1 MSIQRR
7 SFLWYSLLF
16 LAGCQSAT
24 STHNTKLPERLRFAV
39 TDVKGLEELRRN
51 YEPFRV
57 ALEEVLETEIQFYPV
72 ENHLAAASALQL
84 NQVDLVLA
92 GPSEYVVIHSRSN
105 AVPVVA
111 LTRPNLR
118 TVIAVRQ
125 DSGIKSVSDLQGK
138 TMEIGKL
145 SSTTSHIAPIKIL
158 LDAGLD
164 PKSDVKLVR
173 SKDYKIQRLKTGE
186 VDAWSRGFHRYT
198 KALQAEGLSEDDY
211 PLIATSQ
218 TLPNDIFVASSHLD
232 SQIVAKISD
241 HILTNQSKLL
251 AALLSVEAFATKFKG
266 ATLAEANDADY
277 DMIREV
283 YRAIG
288 QDDFI

>member
-1 MSIQRR
+1 MQRR

-16 LAGCQSAT
+16 LAGCHSAT
-24 STHNTKLPERLRFAV
+24 SAHKTKFPERLRFAV

-72 ENHLAAASALQL
+72 ENLLAAASALQL

-105 AVPVVA
+105 AVPIVG

-138 TMEIGKL
+138 TIEIGKL
-145 SSTTSHIAPIKIL
+145 SSTTAHIGPVKIL

-164 PKSDVKLVR
+164 PKSDVELIR
-173 SKDYKIQRLKTGE
+173 SKDYGIQKLKTGE
-186 VDAWSRGFHRYT
+186 VDAWTRASHRYIQ
-198 KALQAEGLSEDDY
+198 ALQAEGLSEDDY
-211 PLIATSQ
+211 PLIATSPP
-218 TLPNDIFVASSHLD
+218 LPNDIFVASSHLD
-232 SQIVAKISD
+232 SQIVEKISD
-241 HILTNQSKLL
+241 RILTNQSKLL

-266 ATLAEANDADY
+266 ATLVEARDSDY
-277 DMIREV
+277 NMIREV
-283 YRAIG
+283 YREIG

>member
-16 LAGCQSAT
+16 LAGCNSAT
-24 STHNTKLPERLRFAV
+24 GTHNTKLPERLRFAV

-51 YEPFRV
+51 YEPFRL
-57 ALEEVLETEIQFYPV
+57 ALEEVIETEVQFYPV
-72 ENHLAAASALQL
+72 ENYLAAASALQL

-105 AVPVVA
+105 AVPIVA

-138 TMEIGKL
+138 TIEIGKL
-145 SSTTSHIAPIKIL
+145 SSTTAHIGPVKIL

-164 PKSDVKLVR
+164 PKSDVELIR
-173 SKDYKIQRLKTGE
+173 SKDYGIQRLKTGE
-186 VDAWSRGFHRYT
+186 VDAWTRASHRYI
-198 KALQAEGLSEDDY
+198 KALQAEGLSEYDY
-211 PLIATSQ
+211 PLIATSPP
-218 TLPNDIFVASSHLD
+218 LPNDIFVASSHLD
-232 SQIVAKISD
+232 SQIVEKISD
-241 HILTNQSKLL
+241 RILTNQSKLL

-266 ATLAEANDADY
+266 ATLVEARDSDY
-277 DMIREV
+277 NMIREV

>member
-1 MSIQRR
+1 MQRR

-16 LAGCQSAT
+16 LAGCHSAT
-24 STHNTKLPERLRFAV
+24 SAHNTKFPERIRFAV

-57 ALEEVLETEIQFYPV
+57 ALEEVLETEVQFYPV
-72 ENHLAAASALQL
+72 ENYLAAASALQL

-105 AVPVVA
+105 AVPIVA

-118 TVIAVRQ
+118 TVIAVRR
-125 DSGIKSVSDLQGK
+125 DRGIKSVSDLQGK
-138 TMEIGKL
+138 TLEIGKL
-145 SSTTSHIAPIKIL
+145 SSTTAHIGPIKIL

-164 PKSDVKLVR
+164 PKSDVKLIR
-173 SKDYKIQRLKTGE
+173 SKDYNIQRLKTGE
-186 VDAWSRGFHRYT
+186 VDAWTRASHRYI
-198 KALQAEGLSEDDY
+198 KALQAEGLSEEEY

-218 TLPNDIFVASSHLD
+218 PLPNDIFVASSHLD
-232 SQIVAKISD
+232 PQIVEKISD
-241 HILTNQSKLL
+241 HILTNQRKLL

-266 ATLAEANDADY
+266 ATLVEAKDSDY
-277 DMIREV
+277 NMIREV
-283 YRAIG
+283 YRAMG